1 MQTAA
6 NAGLIV
12 ALVGLAVGGCE
23 APPSGSVQPG
33 PAAASA
39 SPERPALPTAVVR
52 ARQLTAAILPLGT
65 VPYDGF
71 TLPIIRPDGR
81 AVATQT
87 GYGPSWPTVL
97 AEPDAVVPRGAAISI
112 YDVSWADGEASHRF
126 TINEPAILGRS

>member
-6 NAGLIV
+6 NAGMIA

-23 APPSGSVQPG
+23 TPPS

-39 SPERPALPTAVVR
+39 SSEQSALPIPVVR
-52 ARQLTAAILPLGT
+52 ARQFVAAILPLGT

-71 TLPIIRPDGR
+71 ALPIVRPDGQ

-87 GYGPSWPTVL
+87 GYRPSWPTVL
-97 AEPDAVVPRGAAISI
+97 A
-112 YDVSWADGEASHRF
+112 
-126 TINEPAILGRS
+126 